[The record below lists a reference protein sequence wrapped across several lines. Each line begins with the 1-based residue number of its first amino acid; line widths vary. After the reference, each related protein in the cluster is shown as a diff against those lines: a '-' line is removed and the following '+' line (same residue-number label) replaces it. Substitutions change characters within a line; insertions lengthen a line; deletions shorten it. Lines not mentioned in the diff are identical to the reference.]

1 MLKARSFA
9 IIIASFTSV
18 VVAKT
23 GEYTRFEF
31 FGGYSHNRVHR
42 VMKHLVS
49 LLILVS
55 LTPGTIAPVRAQ
67 QQQQP
72 SPDDVVRITTNLVQI
87 DAVVTDKS
95 GNQIKDLSVSDFE
108 VFQDGKP
115 QKIVSLTYINTEVP
129 ERTRLQATDAKRS
142 SEKGQPPATPS
153 GTNSPNGGRILTFV
167 VDDGSCDSSFVGLKA
182 SRGALEKF
190 IQEQMEPDDLVA
202 IYQTRGGSST
212 LQHYTSDKA
221 HLLRVARKIRW
232 YPPQGICNEQSGDFF
247 ESARP
252 TTFMKPRGDI
262 RNIESDA
269 DRRSRAQIENSVR
282 ENQIVSLFG
291 VLRYITRGLQRVP
304 GRKIVFVL
312 SDGIPLML
320 PDLETRGPAANP
332 TVTMTPHV
340 TNIEAGTR
348 LIDAANRASVVFNT
362 IDVRGLQIPGV
373 ITAEDSFT
381 GMSGADGDIHA
392 TAQTRAMRQANDE
405 MRDGGMRQLAS
416 GTGGRFFRNM
426 NFIDVPIR
434 RALNLEKG
442 YYLIA
447 YQPDADTFKREKF
460 NKVEIKVRRP
470 ELSVRARS
478 GFMGVTDEAL
488 LPKKRTGDSELYEA
502 IAAPLP
508 NAGLN
513 LKLTSF
519 FANTAAEGNFIRTL
533 LYLDGN
539 QVSFVDEPNGL
550 KKGVFD
556 VVAVTLNEKNE
567 VVEEFNRTHTIRFP
581 GAYVDEVNRNGLI
594 YSADIPVKK
603 SGFYNFRV
611 AIRDA
616 SSRLLGSVGQQID
629 VPDLTKKKLHLGG
642 LAVAEMTIQNGKP
655 VMPAIELS
663 QIGFS
668 PVASLSQPAIRK
680 FRPDSILG
688 YSYRIYNATLEK
700 SSQQAK
706 LSVQVRLYKDGEV
719 VTDSP
724 AQEIQLEPQTDLS
737 RLSHYGY
744 MRLAPEMPPGD
755 YMLQLLI
762 KDLNADRTTSQWIDF
777 EILK

>member
-1 MLKARSFA
+1 
-9 IIIASFTSV
+9 
-18 VVAKT
+18 
-23 GEYTRFEF
+23 
-31 FGGYSHNRVHR
+31 
-42 VMKHLVS
+42 MKHLVS

-55 LTPGTIAPVRAQ
+55 IIPGTIAPVRAQ

-72 SPDDVVRITTNLVQI
+72 PPDDVVRITTNLVQI

-95 GNQIKDLSVSDFE
+95 GNQIKNLSASDFE

-115 QKIVSLTYINTEVP
+115 QKIVSVYYFNTEVP
-129 ERTRLQATDAKRS
+129 ERTRLQTADAKRS
-142 SEKGQPPATPS
+142 AEKGQPPAPPS
-153 GTNSPNGGRILTFV
+153 GTNSASGGRILTFV
-167 VDDGSCDSSFVGLKA
+167 VDDGSCETSFVGLNA

-190 IQEQMEPDDLVA
+190 IQEQMQPNDLVA

-232 YPPQGICNEQSGDFF
+232 YPPQGICNQLSGDFF
-247 ESARP
+247 EPARP
-252 TTFMKPRGDI
+252 STFMKPRGDI
-262 RNIESDA
+262 RPVESDA
-269 DRRSRAQIENSVR
+269 DRRSRGRIENSVR

-304 GRKIVFVL
+304 GRKTVFVL
-312 SDGIPLML
+312 SDGIPLLL

-332 TVTMTPHV
+332 TVMMTPHV
-340 TNIEAGTR
+340 NNMDAVTR
-348 LIDAANRASVVFNT
+348 LVDAANRASVVFNT

-373 ITAEDSFT
+373 ITAEDSFA
-381 GMSGADGDIHA
+381 GMSGRDGDIHA
-392 TAQTRAMRQANDE
+392 TARTSAMRQANDE
-405 MRDGGMRQLAS
+405 IRDDGMRQLATE
-416 GTGGRFFRNM
+416 TGGRFFKNI
-426 NFIDVPIR
+426 NSLDIPIR
-434 RALNLEKG
+434 RVLNLEKG

-447 YQPDADTFKREKF
+447 YQPDADTFTREKF
-460 NKVEIKVRRP
+460 NKVEIKVRHP

-488 LPKKRTGDSELYEA
+488 RPKKRSGDSELYEA

-513 LKLTSF
+513 LKLTAF
-519 FANTAAEGNFIRTL
+519 FGNTASEGSFIRTL
-533 LYLDGN
+533 LHLDGN
-539 QVSFVDEPNGL
+539 QISFVDEPNGF

-567 VVEEFNRTHTIRFP
+567 VVEEFNHTHTIRF
-581 GAYVDEVNRNGLI
+581 AEANLDDIKHNGLI

-616 SSRLLGSVGQQID
+616 SSRLLGSVGQKID
-629 VPDLTKKKLHLGG
+629 VPDLKKKNLHLAG
-642 LAVAEMTIQNGKP
+642 LAVGEVTIQNGKP
-655 VMPAIELS
+655 VMPTIDPSRGE
-663 QIGFS
+663 FS

-680 FRPDSILG
+680 FRPGSILG
-688 YSYRIYNATLEK
+688 YSYRIYNASLAK
-700 SSQQAK
+700 SSQQPN

-719 VTDSP
+719 VTDYP
-724 AQEIQLEPQTDLS
+724 AQVIQLEPQTDLS
-737 RLSHYGY
+737 RLSDYGY
-744 MRLAPEMPPGD
+744 MRLAPQMPPGD
-755 YMLQLLI
+755 YALQLVI
-762 KDLNADRTTSQWIDF
+762 KDLNDNRTTSEWIDF
-777 EILK
+777 EVVK